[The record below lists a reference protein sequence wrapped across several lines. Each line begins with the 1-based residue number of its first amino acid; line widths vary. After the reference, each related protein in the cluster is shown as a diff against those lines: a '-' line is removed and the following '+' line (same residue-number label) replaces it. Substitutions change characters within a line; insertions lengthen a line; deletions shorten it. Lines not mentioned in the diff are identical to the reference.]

1 MDVNINW
8 ESKYP
13 FGRIPPR
20 LDDCGCILPVIAKYA
35 VYAEASAQN
44 KVSDRI
50 IDDLYDSVKE
60 LALKIHPQIFINLDK
75 PELVQQ
81 IINAK
86 TRLDKV
92 IAIES
97 VISLQHESGSV
108 LQFACDYD
116 GIRRGQRLPDNILY
130 QQTIS
135 DVVLHLLSGNM
146 QNQPETKKLKKLSE
160 KEYIRE
166 MKLLREKY
174 PYPEYSAG
182 DIHRM
187 MREKGFAEPED
198 NEEEDEEEEF
208 DTETLNTE
216 TLNKVLIRVKG
227 LNIQQLHKPPCDNGF
242 FFALEDANDLPLYH
256 VEDWQIIKIPVTDAI
271 KIGRLYMQ
279 NAENANGWVLIKNVA
294 DMPDF
299 TNEIDEDY
307 DAASS
312 RTVITPYMPEF
323 YFIPDKPMPELNLSI
338 EELDRL
344 TVNDPYVEVGNYV
357 WWRNDGQITLNG
369 EYVGMSN
376 TLADAI
382 HEINDINEAAQ
393 QMDNVNLKLD
403 TQNLKAWWDDQY
415 YEISDSGEKVPCVIR
430 TSEVLDEAVKH
441 LGYRS
446 KTVPDDVINSVKGII
461 KTDTDL
467 ITESQERLKG
477 VQKVP
482 DSDLSPTQIANLNL
496 AKAVAEAITFGTHR
510 GPFAAIIPPAS
521 DRTRTAGLYSR
532 ATKEQFISREQLYH
546 AKSAIETTIHESS
559 HHTSGKEDGDPALAA
574 EISKN
579 AAKIIKLAQMGAF
592 DKYISAPNFKW

>member
-13 FGRIPPR
+13 FGRIPPK
-20 LDDCGCILPVIAKYA
+20 LDDCGCILPIIAKYA

-44 KVSDRI
+44 KVSDRMV
-50 IDDLYDSVKE
+50 DDLYDTAKE

-86 TRLDKV
+86 NRLDKV

-97 VISLQHESGSV
+97 LISLQHESGSI

-174 PYPEYSAG
+174 PYPEYSAS

-198 NEEEDEEEEF
+198 NEEDEDE
-208 DTETLNTE
+208 DTSENEMDAETEVIGYKT
-216 TLNKVLIRVKG
+216 
-227 LNIQQLHKPPCDNGF
+227 
-242 FFALEDANDLPLYH
+242 
-256 VEDWQIIKIPVTDAI
+256 AI
-271 KIGRLYMQ
+271 
-279 NAENANGWVLIKNVA
+279 
-294 DMPDF
+294 
-299 TNEIDEDY
+299 
-307 DAASS
+307 S
-312 RTVITPYMPEF
+312 RTVPPEPLT
-323 YFIPDKPMPELNLSI
+323 YLKDNALLKGRL
-338 EELDRL
+338 LDYGSGRGCWYGMECY
-344 TVNDPYVEVGNYV
+344 DPYYKPDFPQGSFDTITCNYV
-357 WWRNDGQITLNG
+357 LNVIPLSQEIDVIESVRCLLKPDGYAYFAVRRDLPPCGKEGKDTFQRFVTLPFESISKNNTR
-369 EYVGMSN
+369 EIYRMSKGSIYKMN
-376 TLADAI
+376 
-382 HEINDINEAAQ
+382 
-393 QMDNVNLKLD
+393 NVNLELD
-403 TQNLKAWWDDQY
+403 TQNLKAWWDEQY
-415 YEISDSGEKVPCVIR
+415 YEISDLGEKVPCVIR
-430 TSEVLDEAVKH
+430 TSEALDEAVKH

-467 ITESQERLKG
+467 ITESQERLKD

-482 DSDLSPTQIANLNL
+482 DSDLSPTQLANLNL

-559 HHTSGKEDGDPALAA
+559 HHTSGREDGDPALAA

-592 DKYISAPNFKW
+592 DKYISNPDFKW